1 MPSSFLPSRLISC
14 PLICHREDKREAAF
28 CLLISDKQF
37 EIPALKFFIE
47 IDRPLGWDLL
57 PLGAS
62 VSTRRED
69 AEDSNSCHKSA

>member
-14 PLICHREDKREAAF
+14 PLICHQEDKREAAF
-28 CLLISDKQF
+28 CLLTFNKQF
-37 EIPALKFFIE
+37 EIPALKLFNFIE

-69 AEDSNSCHKSA
+69 AEDGNS